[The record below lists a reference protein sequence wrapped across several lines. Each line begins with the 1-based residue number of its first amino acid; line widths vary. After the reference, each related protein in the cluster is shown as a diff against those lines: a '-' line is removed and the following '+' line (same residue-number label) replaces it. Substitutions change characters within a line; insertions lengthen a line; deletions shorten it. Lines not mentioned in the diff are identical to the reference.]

1 MKISYD
7 DFFLVLPDNK
17 RRREFA
23 VTISEAGRFCLNS
36 SLRQEV
42 GESALEIFMSR
53 DYNTVLMRLKEGGL
67 RINKN
72 GYFNSKLLIK
82 EMAEKKISLP
92 AHYIMEWEKGEKIWI
107 GKREQ
112 HLIPLSAKKR
122 QASKIVK
129 LEEFV

>member
-42 GESALEIFMSR
+42 CESALEIFMSR
-53 DYNTVLMRLKEGGL
+53 DYNTVLLRLEEGGL
-67 RINKN
+67 RVNKN

-82 EMAEKKISLP
+82 EMAQKKISLP
-92 AHYIMEWEKGEKIWI
+92 AHYIMEWEKGEKIWV

-112 HLIPLSAKKR
+112 HLIPSSPKGKR
-122 QASKIVK
+122 SSKIVK